1 MKNQVTT
8 SYASAMLYDGGWRAS
23 DKDELMEEYGL
34 TDEEAETLC
43 NELAELGKSGANV
56 WL

>member
-23 DKDELMEEYGL
+23 DKEELMEEYGL
-34 TDEEAETLC
+34 TNKEAETLC
-43 NELAELGKSGANV
+43 KELAELEESNN
-56 WL
+56 

>member
-1 MKNQVTT
+1 MKNQGTT

-34 TDEEAETLC
+34 TSEEAETIC
-43 NELAELGKSGANV
+43 NELAELEDSNN
-56 WL
+56 